1 MRLPRSRLPS
11 LGGQVARND
20 GAKGG
25 DSTVIT
31 VAEVDAISP
40 SQPVLKVVEQY
51 QWTGAPHS
59 QLYTQMT
66 HLLKDV
72 WKCHRIVVDA
82 TGIGQPV
89 ASFLREEMR
98 SRVIPLV
105 IASKSKSDMG
115 FELLSFVNSGRLKRY
130 KQDSSP
136 EYRETLFELERA
148 RAQYRPNQTMNFYVD
163 PQEGHDDFLVSLT
176 LVVQAAKGLSPREA
190 KGRLR
195 ES

>member
-1 MRLPRSRLPS
+1 
-11 LGGQVARND
+11 V
-20 GAKGG
+20 GA
-25 DSTVIT
+25 IN
-31 VAEVDAISP
+31 P

-82 TGIGQPV
+82 TDIGQPV
-89 ASFLREEMR
+89 ASFLRGEMR

-105 IASKSKSDMG
+105 ITSKSKSDMG
-115 FELLSFVNSGRLKRY
+115 FELLSFVNSGRLKLY
-130 KQDSSP
+130 KQDGSR
-136 EYRETLFELERA
+136 EYKETLFELERA
-148 RAQYRPNQTMNFYVD
+148 RARYRPNQTMNFYVD
-163 PQEGHDDFLVSLT
+163 PQEGHDDFLVSLA
-176 LVVQAAKGLSPREA
+176 LVVQAAKRISPREG
-190 KGRLR
+190 KGWLR